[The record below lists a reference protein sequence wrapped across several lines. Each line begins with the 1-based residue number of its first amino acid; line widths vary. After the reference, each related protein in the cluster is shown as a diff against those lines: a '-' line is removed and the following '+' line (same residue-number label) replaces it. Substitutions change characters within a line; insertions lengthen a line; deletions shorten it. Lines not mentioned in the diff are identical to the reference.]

1 MIVTQVIYEK
11 VMNGMDVNNIDTNVT
26 KDVTEE
32 DVMCHWNEFE
42 VAMLQTEKHLALQLQ
57 SNFQNNTS
65 SSLETQNIPPNTI
78 SEVEITPII
87 EVIPSEVI
95 TQKQCQNE
103 NELRKWSSRRRPVIK
118 KKL

>member
-1 MIVTQVIYEK
+1 
-11 VMNGMDVNNIDTNVT
+11 
-26 KDVTEE
+26 
-32 DVMCHWNEFE
+32 
-42 VAMLQTEKHLALQLQ
+42 MLQTEKHPALQLQ
-57 SNFQNNTS
+57 SNFQDNTS

-95 TQKQCQNE
+95 KQKQCQNE

-118 KKL
+118 KSCNKSISTQFEKLVERKECLLTALTEQFSKQNIWAE